1 MIPDIRKGR
10 FCKSACAEQIWP
22 KTSIC
27 FPYAQCNSAFLLES
41 QFIQHC
47 YIVVVLHP
55 PITYMYV
62 HTGPQGSWPLQ
73 IALGGRIGD
82 GYGEDG
88 KDFWRTAAA
97 GKGERLGLEESTREQ
112 MPTIWGQN
120 VPSVHKCS
128 FSWPRNIMDGIF
140 LLPVVWCAGTF
151 SYLTSSFSY
160 RV

>member
-55 PITYMYV
+55 PITCLSTLGLRV
-62 HTGPQGSWPLQ
+62 AGPSRSHLEGELGTGTEKTGK
-73 IALGGRIGD
+73 IFGGQQRL
-82 GYGEDG
+82 E
-88 KDFWRTAAA
+88 K
-97 GKGERLGLEESTREQ
+97 GKGLGWRRVQESRCQLSEARTFQ
-112 MPTIWGQN
+112 VYTN
-120 VPSVHKCS
+120 VPLA
-128 FSWPRNIMDGIF
+128 DQGILWMVYF
-140 LLPVVWCAGTF
+140 F
-151 SYLTSSFSY
+151 F
-160 RV
+160 R